1 MRFRNASTIVVLHDL
16 FMAAAAWQLSWFIR
30 FNFELVAY
38 PDWKLS
44 LYALPMIMLVQG
56 LVSYRFGLYRGLWR
70 FASLPDLWNIFRSAI
85 LGALS
90 ITLVLFIAIR
100 LEGIPRSILVLY
112 PVFLIFLLGGPR
124 LGYRF
129 WKDHTF
135 KLNSGVAGQK
145 ILIVGAGSAGEML
158 VREMLREGSYKPIGF
173 IDDNPKISNSELHG
187 IPIIGTVDEMLAV
200 SQRYDIDSIVIA
212 TPTATD
218 EQMQKI
224 VNNCEAIGVPIRTLP
239 KLQEMVSSHVALDE
253 LREVSIED
261 LLGREKIEL
270 DWGIIQ
276 QGITDKIVMVSG
288 GGGSIG
294 SELCHQIARLNPAG
308 LIIYEHSEFNLYNIQ
323 MELAKTYPDV
333 PLFAVLG
340 NICDRNNVEQILK
353 KHRPNVLFHA
363 AAYKHVPLL
372 QNQLRIAAQNN
383 IFGTKNL
390 AELAIKYNCEKFVF
404 ISTDKAVN
412 PANVLG
418 ASKRIAEM
426 YCEWLN
432 RRAVTKFITVRFG
445 NVLGSAG
452 SVVPLF
458 RKQIK
463 MGGPVTVTDPEIT
476 RFFMT
481 IREAC
486 QLILQAGAMGHGGE
500 IFVLDMG
507 KPIKIAYLAEQMIKL
522 SGRSPNK
529 DVEITFTGLRPG
541 EKLYEELFY
550 ENENR
555 LQTNHVKILL
565 ANHPETDWQ
574 NLEDTITALEEAV
587 VNFNDEKISKL
598 LVELVPEGSFTEGNI
613 QVNVQGKKNNVIP
626 MKGKG

>member
-1 MRFRNASTIVVLHDL
+1 MRINNIRTIIILHDL
-16 FMAAAAWQLSWFIR
+16 SMCLIAWQVAWWIRFNLEFPFFNWQLS
-30 FNFELVAY
+30 
-38 PDWKLS
+38 
-44 LYALPMIMLVQG
+44 LYTLPMVLLVQG
-56 LVSYRFGLYRGLWR
+56 LAFWRFKLYKGLWR
-70 FASLPDLWNIFRSAI
+70 FASLPDLWNIFRAAI
-85 LGALS
+85 IGALC
-90 ITLVLFIAIR
+90 ITLALFISVR

-129 WKDHTF
+129 WKDHSLKF
-135 KLNSGVAGQK
+135 NSSDTAQK

-158 VREMLREGSYKPIGF
+158 VREMLRDGSYKPIGF
-173 IDDNPKISNSELHG
+173 IDDNPNIRNSELHG
-187 IPIIGTVDEMLAV
+187 IPIIGTVDDILTV
-200 SQRYDIDSIVIA
+200 NQRYDIDRIVIA
-212 TPTATD
+212 VPAATD

-224 VNNCEAIGVPIRTLP
+224 VNNCEATGVPIRTLP
-239 KLQEMVSSHVALDE
+239 KLQEMVSPHAALDE

-261 LLGREKIEL
+261 LLGREKVEL

-276 QGITDKIVMVSG
+276 QGITNKIVLVSG

-323 MELAKTYPDV
+323 MEIAKAHPDIS
-333 PLFAVLG
+333 LYAVLG
-340 NICDRNNVEQILK
+340 NICDRDNVEQILNQHK
-353 KHRPNVLFHA
+353 PNILFHA

-372 QNQLRIAAQNN
+372 QDQIRVAAQNN

-390 AELAIKYNCEKFVF
+390 AELAIKYNCEKFIF

-426 YCEWLN
+426 YCEWMN
-432 RRAVTKFITVRFG
+432 QRAVTKFITVRFG

-458 RKQIK
+458 RSQIK
-463 MGGPVTVTDPEIT
+463 AGGPVTVTDPEIT

-486 QLILQAGAMGHGGE
+486 QLILQSSAMGNGGE

-507 KPIKIAYLAEQMIKL
+507 KPVKISYLAEQMIKL
-522 SGRSPNK
+522 SGRKPNEDIK
-529 DVEITFTGLRPG
+529 IKYTGLRSG

-550 ENENR
+550 KNEER
-555 LQTNHVKILL
+555 KETKHVKILL
-565 ANHPETDWQ
+565 ANHPEINWQ
-574 NLEDTITALEEAV
+574 KLESHISELEEAV
-587 VNFNDEKISKL
+587 TNFNDEKISKL
-598 LVELVPEGSFTEGNI
+598 LGQLVPEGNFI
-613 QVNVQGKKNNVIP
+613 QEKVNNVIP
-626 MKGKG
+626 ISRKG

>member
-1 MRFRNASTIVVLHDL
+1 MLMTNKKASIILHDL
-16 FMAAAAWQLSWFIR
+16 FMAAAAWQLSWLIR
-30 FNFELVAY
+30 FNFELVSY

-44 LYALPMIMLVQG
+44 LYALPMIVLVQG
-56 LVSYRFGLYRGLWR
+56 LVSYRFGLYRGMWR
-70 FASLPDLWNIFRSAI
+70 FASLPDLWNIFRAVI
-85 LGALS
+85 IGALS
-90 ITLVLFIAIR
+90 VTLVLFISIR
-100 LEGIPRSILVLY
+100 LEGIPRSILILY
-112 PVFLIFLLGGPR
+112 PIFLIFLLGGPR

-129 WKDHTF
+129 WKDNSF
-135 KLNSGVAGQK
+135 KLNSVATGQK
-145 ILIVGAGSAGEML
+145 VLIVGAGSAGEML

-173 IDDNPKISNSELHG
+173 IDDNPTIKNSELHG
-187 IPIIGTVDEMLAV
+187 IPIIGTIEDIPAIH
-200 SQRYDIDSIVIA
+200 QRYEIDNIVIA
-212 TPTATD
+212 VPTATD
-218 EQMQKI
+218 EQMQRI
-224 VNNCEAIGVPIRTLP
+224 VNNCESTGVPIRTLP
-239 KLQEMVSSHVALDE
+239 KLQEMVSSQVVLDE

-276 QGITDKIVMVSG
+276 QGITDKIVLVSG

-294 SELCHQIARLNPAG
+294 SELCNQIARLNPAG
-308 LIIYEHSEFNLYNIQ
+308 LVIYEHSEFNLYNIQ
-323 MELAKTYPDV
+323 MEIAKAYPEV
-333 PLFAVLG
+333 PLFAILG
-340 NICDRNNVEQILK
+340 NICDRESVEQTLD
-353 KHRPNVLFHA
+353 KHRPDILFHA

-372 QNQLRIAAQNN
+372 QNQLRIAVQNN
-383 IFGTKNL
+383 IFGTKNM
-390 AELAIKYNCEKFVF
+390 AELAIKYDCEKFVF

-426 YCEWLN
+426 YCEWMN
-432 RRAVTKFITVRFG
+432 QRAVTKFITVRFG

-463 MGGPVTVTDPEIT
+463 AGGPVTVTDPEIT

-486 QLILQAGAMGHGGE
+486 QLILQSGAMGNGGE

-507 KPIKIAYLAEQMIKL
+507 KPVKINYLAEQMIKL
-522 SGRSPNK
+522 SGRDPDK
-529 DVEITFTGLRPG
+529 DIKITYTGLRPG

-555 LQTNHVKILL
+555 KETEHVKILL
-565 ANHPETDWQ
+565 ANHPEIDWQ
-574 NLEDTITALEEAV
+574 NLENKISELEEAV
-587 VNFNDEKISKL
+587 VNFNDTNISRIL
-598 LVELVPEGSFTEGNI
+598 DQLVPEGNFI
-613 QVNVQGKKNNVIP
+613 QEKLGNVIP
-626 MKGKG
+626 ISGKG

>member
-1 MRFRNASTIVVLHDL
+1 MRINNIRIIIILHDL
-16 FMAAAAWQLSWFIR
+16 CMCLIAWQVAWWIRFNLEFPFFNWQLS
-30 FNFELVAY
+30 
-38 PDWKLS
+38 
-44 LYALPMIMLVQG
+44 LYTLPMVLLVQG
-56 LVSYRFGLYRGLWR
+56 LAFWRFKLYKGLWR
-70 FASLPDLWNIFRSAI
+70 FASLPDLWNIFRAAI
-85 LGALS
+85 IGALS
-90 ITLVLFIAIR
+90 VTLALFIAIR

-112 PVFLIFLLGGPR
+112 PVLLIFSLGGSR

-129 WKDHTF
+129 WKDHSF
-135 KLNSGVAGQK
+135 RLNSAATGQK
-145 ILIVGAGSAGEML
+145 VLIVGAGSAGEML

-173 IDDNPKISNSELHG
+173 IDDNPNVKNSELHG
-187 IPIIGTVDEMLAV
+187 IPIIGTVEDIPAIH
-200 SQRYDIDSIVIA
+200 QRYGIDNIVIA
-212 TPTATD
+212 VPTATD
-218 EQMQKI
+218 EQMQRI
-224 VNNCEAIGVPIRTLP
+224 VSNCESTGVPIRTLP
-239 KLQEMVSSHVALDE
+239 KLQEMVSSHAALDE

-276 QGITDKIVMVSG
+276 KGITDKMVLVSG

-308 LIIYEHSEFNLYNIQ
+308 LIIYEHSEFNLYSIQ
-323 MELAKTYPDV
+323 MEIAKAFPDV
-333 PLFAVLG
+333 PLFAILG
-340 NICDRNNVEQILK
+340 NICDRESVEQTLD
-353 KHRPNVLFHA
+353 KHRPDILFHA

-372 QNQLRIAAQNN
+372 QNQLRVAAQNN

-390 AELAIKYNCEKFVF
+390 AELAIKYDCEKFVF

-426 YCEWLN
+426 YCEWMN
-432 RRAVTKFITVRFG
+432 QRAVTKFITVRFG

-463 MGGPVTVTDPEIT
+463 QGGPVTVTDPEIT

-486 QLILQAGAMGHGGE
+486 QLILQSAAMGNGGE

-507 KPIKIAYLAEQMIKL
+507 KPVKINFMAEQMIKL
-522 SGRSPNK
+522 SGRNPDK
-529 DVEITFTGLRPG
+529 DIKIIYTGLRSG

-555 LQTNHVKILL
+555 KETEHVKILL
-565 ANHPETDWQ
+565 ANHPEIDWQ
-574 NLEDTITALEEAV
+574 NLETLISEMEEAV
-587 VNFNDEKISKL
+587 AKFNTEEISKL
-598 LVELVPEGSFTEGNI
+598 LTQLVPEGNFI
-613 QVNVQGKKNNVIP
+613 QEKMDNVIP
-626 MKGKG
+626 IKGKG

>member
-1 MRFRNASTIVVLHDL
+1 MRTNNIRMIIILHDL
-16 FMAAAAWQLSWFIR
+16 CMCMIAWQVAWWIR
-30 FNFELVAY
+30 FNLEFPFFNWQISFY
-38 PDWKLS
+38 T
-44 LYALPMIMLVQG
+44 LPIVLLVQG
-56 LVSYRFGLYRGLWR
+56 LAFWRFRLYKGLWR
-70 FASLPDLWNIFRSAI
+70 FASLPDLWNIFRATI
-85 LGALS
+85 IGALS
-90 ITLVLFIAIR
+90 ITLVLFISIR

-129 WKDHTF
+129 WKDHSF
-135 KLNSGVAGQK
+135 KLNSAAIGQK
-145 ILIVGAGSAGEML
+145 VLIVGAGSAGEML

-173 IDDNPKISNSELHG
+173 IDDNPNIKNSELHG
-187 IPIIGTVDEMLAV
+187 IPIIGTVDDIPTIH
-200 SQRYDIDSIVIA
+200 QRYDIDYIVIA
-212 TPTATD
+212 VPAATD
-218 EQMQKI
+218 EQMQNI
-224 VNNCEAIGVPIRTLP
+224 VNNCESIGVSIRTLP
-239 KLQEMVSSHVALDE
+239 KLQEMVSSHAALEE

-270 DWGIIQ
+270 DWEIIH
-276 QGITDKIVMVSG
+276 QGITNKIVMISG

-294 SELCHQIARLNPAG
+294 SELCHQIVRLNPAG

-323 MELAKTYPDV
+323 MEITKEYPDV
-333 PLFAVLG
+333 PIFAVLG
-340 NICDRNNVEQILK
+340 NICDRSNVEQILK
-353 KHRPNVLFHA
+353 KHRPNILFHA

-372 QNQLRIAAQNN
+372 QNQLRVAAQNN

-390 AELAIKYNCEKFVF
+390 AELAIKYNCEKFIF
-404 ISTDKAVN
+404 ISSDKAVN

-426 YCEWLN
+426 YCEWMN
-432 RRAVTKFITVRFG
+432 QSAVTKFITVRFG

-458 RKQIK
+458 RNQIK

-486 QLILQAGAMGHGGE
+486 QLILQSSAMGNGGE

-507 KPIKIAYLAEQMIKL
+507 KPVKITYLAEQMIKL
-522 SGRSPNK
+522 SGRKPNEDIK
-529 DVEITFTGLRPG
+529 IKYTGLRSG

-550 ENENR
+550 ENEDR
-555 LQTNHVKILL
+555 KETEHVKILL
-565 ANHPETDWQ
+565 ANHPEIDWQ
-574 NLEDTITALEEAV
+574 GLEYHISELEKAV
-587 VNFNDEKISKL
+587 AIFDDKKISKL
-598 LVELVPEGSFTEGNI
+598 LGQLVPEGNFI
-613 QVNVQGKKNNVIP
+613 QEKIDNVIP
-626 MKGKG
+626 ISGKG

>member
-1 MRFRNASTIVVLHDL
+1 MRINNTRMIIILHDL
-16 FMAAAAWQLSWFIR
+16 FMAAAAWQLSWLIR

-44 LYALPMIMLVQG
+44 LYALPMIVLIQG

-70 FASLPDLWNIFRSAI
+70 FASLPDLWNIFRSSI
-85 LGALS
+85 LGAMC
-90 ITLVLFIAIR
+90 ITLVLFISIR

-129 WKDHTF
+129 WKDHSL
-135 KLNSGVAGQK
+135 KLNSVAIGQK
-145 ILIVGAGSAGEML
+145 VLIVGAGSAGEML
-158 VREMLREGSYKPIGF
+158 VREMLREGSYIPIGF
-173 IDDNPKISNSELHG
+173 IDDNPNIKNSELHG
-187 IPIIGTVDEMLAV
+187 IPIIGTVDDISAV
-200 SQRYDIDSIVIA
+200 HQRYDIDNIVIA
-212 TPTATD
+212 VPTATN

-224 VNNCEAIGVPIRTLP
+224 VRHCESTGVPIQTLP

-270 DWGIIQ
+270 DWEIIQ
-276 QGITDKIVMVSG
+276 QGITNKTVLVSG

-294 SELCHQIARLNPAG
+294 SELCRQIARLNPAG
-308 LIIYEHSEFNLYNIQ
+308 LVIYEHSEFNLYNIQ
-323 MELAKTYPDV
+323 MEMTRAYPEV
-333 PLFAVLG
+333 PLFSVLG
-340 NICDRNNVEQILK
+340 NICDRDNVEQILK
-353 KHRPNVLFHA
+353 KHKPDILFHA

-372 QNQLRIAAQNN
+372 QNQLRIAAKNN

-390 AELAIKYNCEKFVF
+390 AELAIKYKCEKFIF

-418 ASKRIAEM
+418 ASKRVAEM
-426 YCEWLN
+426 YCEWMN
-432 RRAVTKFITVRFG
+432 QRGVTKFITVRFG

-458 RKQIK
+458 RSQIK
-463 MGGPVTVTDPEIT
+463 MGGPVTVTDPEVT

-486 QLILQAGAMGHGGE
+486 QLILQSSAMGNGGE

-507 KPIKIAYLAEQMIKL
+507 KPVKISYLAEQMIKL

-529 DVEITFTGLRPG
+529 DIKITYTGLRPG

-550 ENENR
+550 SNENR
-555 LQTNHVKILL
+555 KETEHVKILL
-565 ANHPETDWQ
+565 ASHPEIDWQ
-574 NLEDTITALEEAV
+574 NLDHHISELEEAV
-587 VNFNDEKISKL
+587 GKFDEQKISKL
-598 LVELVPEGSFTEGNI
+598 LGQLVPEGNFI
-613 QVNVQGKKNNVIP
+613 QDKMDNVIP
-626 MKGKG
+626 IQRKG

>member
-1 MRFRNASTIVVLHDL
+1 MRINDIRLVIILHDL
-16 FMAAAAWQLSWFIR
+16 FMAAAAWQLSWLIR

-38 PDWKLS
+38 PDWKLG
-44 LYALPMIMLVQG
+44 LYVLPMIVLVQG

-70 FASLPDLWNIFRSAI
+70 FASLPDLWNIFRAAVI
-85 LGALS
+85 GALS
-90 ITLVLFIAIR
+90 ITLVLFISIR
-100 LEGIPRSILVLY
+100 LEGIPRSILILY

-129 WKDHTF
+129 WKDNSF
-135 KLNSGVAGQK
+135 KLNSAATGQK
-145 ILIVGAGSAGEML
+145 VLIVGAGSAGEML

-173 IDDNPKISNSELHG
+173 IDDNPNIKNSELQG
-187 IPIIGTVDEMLAV
+187 IPIIGTVEDIL
-200 SQRYDIDSIVIA
+200 SIHQRYEIDNIVIA
-212 TPTATD
+212 VPTATD
-218 EQMQKI
+218 EQMQRI
-224 VNNCEAIGVPIRTLP
+224 VSNCESAGVPIRTLP
-239 KLQEMVSSHVALDE
+239 KLQEMVSSQVALNE
-253 LREVSIED
+253 VREVSIED

-276 QGITDKIVMVSG
+276 QGITDKVVLVSG

-294 SELCHQIARLNPAG
+294 SELCNHIARLNPAG
-308 LIIYEHSEFNLYNIQ
+308 LVIYEHSEFNLYNIQ
-323 MELAKTYPDV
+323 MEIAKAYPEV
-333 PLFAVLG
+333 PLFAILG
-340 NICDRNNVEQILK
+340 NICDRESVEQTLD
-353 KHRPNVLFHA
+353 KHRPDILFHA

-426 YCEWLN
+426 YCEWMN
-432 RRAVTKFITVRFG
+432 QCTVTKFITVRFG

-463 MGGPVTVTDPEIT
+463 LGGPVTVTDPEIT
-476 RFFMT
+476 RYFMT
-481 IREAC
+481 IHEAC
-486 QLILQAGAMGHGGE
+486 QLILQSSAMGNGGE

-507 KPIKIAYLAEQMIKL
+507 KPVKINFLAEQMIKL
-522 SGRSPNK
+522 SGRNPDK
-529 DVEITFTGLRPG
+529 DIKITYTGLRPG

-555 LQTNHVKILL
+555 KETEHVKILL
-565 ANHPETDWQ
+565 ANHPEINWQ
-574 NLEDTITALEEAV
+574 DLENKISELEEAV
-587 VNFNDEKISKL
+587 VNFNDTNISRIL
-598 LVELVPEGSFTEGNI
+598 AQLVPEGNFI
-613 QVNVQGKKNNVIP
+613 QDKMDNVIP
-626 MKGKG
+626 ISGKG

>member
-1 MRFRNASTIVVLHDL
+1 VIRFKNRNAVIFHDL
-16 FMAAAAWQLSWFIR
+16 FMAALAWQFTWLTR
-30 FNFELVAY
+30 FNFSPVTNA
-38 PDWKLS
+38 DWKIS
-44 LYALPMIMLVQG
+44 LYILPLVILIQG
-56 LVSYRFGLYRGLWR
+56 LTSYRFGLYRGLWR
-70 FASLPDLWNIFRSAI
+70 FASLPDLWNIFRASI
-85 LGALS
+85 VGALC
-90 ITLVLFIAIR
+90 ITLALFLAIR
-100 LEGIPRSILVLY
+100 LDGVPRSILILY
-112 PVFLIFLLGGPR
+112 PIFLVFFLGGSR

-129 WKDHTF
+129 WKDHSF
-135 KLNSGVAGQK
+135 KLNTSNTGKK
-145 ILIVGAGSAGEML
+145 ILIIGAGSAGEML
-158 VREMLREGSYKPIGF
+158 VREMLREGSYKPVGF
-173 IDDNPKISNSELHG
+173 IDDNPNIRNSELHG
-187 IPIIGTVDEMLAV
+187 IPIIGTVDDILTV
-200 SQRYDIDSIVIA
+200 NQRYEFDRIVIA
-212 TPTATD
+212 VPTATD

-224 VNNCEAIGVPIRTLP
+224 VNNCESTGVPIRTLP
-239 KLQEMVSSHVALDE
+239 KLQEMVSSHAVLDE

-261 LLGREKIEL
+261 LLGREKVEL

-276 QGITDKIVMVSG
+276 QGISNKIILVSG

-323 MELAKTYPDV
+323 MEITKAYPDI
-333 PLFAVLG
+333 PLYAVLG
-340 NICDRNNVEQILK
+340 NICDRDNVEQTLHK
-353 KHRPNVLFHA
+353 YRPDILFHA

-372 QNQLRIAAQNN
+372 QDQLRVAAQNN

-426 YCEWLN
+426 YCEWMN
-432 RRAVTKFITVRFG
+432 QRAVTKFITVRFG

-458 RKQIK
+458 RSQIK
-463 MGGPVTVTDPEIT
+463 AGGPVTVTDPEIT

-486 QLILQAGAMGHGGE
+486 QLILQSSAMGNGGE

-507 KPIKIAYLAEQMIKL
+507 KLVKISYLAEQMIKL
-522 SGRSPNK
+522 SGRKPNEDIK
-529 DVEITFTGLRPG
+529 IKYTGLRPG

-550 ENENR
+550 KNEDR
-555 LQTNHVKILL
+555 KETEHVKILL
-565 ANHPETDWQ
+565 ANHPEINWQ
-574 NLEDTITALEEAV
+574 KLESHISELEEAV
-587 VNFNDEKISKL
+587 TNFNEEKISNL
-598 LVELVPEGSFTEGNI
+598 FAQLVPEGSFI
-613 QVNVQGKKNNVIP
+613 QEEVNNVIP
-626 MKGKG
+626 IKGKG

>member
-1 MRFRNASTIVVLHDL
+1 MRINKIRLIIILHDL
-16 FMAAAAWQLSWFIR
+16 FMAAAAWQMSWVIR

-44 LYALPMIMLVQG
+44 LYALPMIVLIQG

-70 FASLPDLWNIFRSAI
+70 FASLPDLWNIFRAAI
-85 LGALS
+85 IGALS
-90 ITLVLFIAIR
+90 ITLFLFITIR
-100 LEGIPRSILVLY
+100 LEGIPRSILILY
-112 PVFLIFLLGGPR
+112 PVFLIFMLGGPR

-129 WKDHTF
+129 WKDNSF
-135 KLNSGVAGQK
+135 KLNSTATGQK
-145 ILIVGAGSAGEML
+145 VLIVGAGSAGEML
-158 VREMLREGSYKPIGF
+158 VREMLREGNYKPIGF
-173 IDDNPKISNSELHG
+173 IDDNPNVKNSELQG
-187 IPIIGTVDEMLAV
+187 IPIIGTVEDIP
-200 SQRYDIDSIVIA
+200 SIHQRYEIDNIVIA
-212 TPTATD
+212 VPAATD
-218 EQMQKI
+218 EQMQRI
-224 VNNCEAIGVPIRTLP
+224 VGNCESTGVPIRTLP
-239 KLQEMVSSHVALDE
+239 KLQEMVSSRVVLNE

-270 DWGIIQ
+270 NWEIIQ
-276 QGITDKIVMVSG
+276 QGITDKVVLVSG

-294 SELCHQIARLNPAG
+294 SELCHQIARLNPAS
-308 LIIYEHSEFNLYNIQ
+308 LIIYEHSEFNLYNVQ
-323 MELAKTYPDV
+323 MEIAKAYPDV
-333 PLFAVLG
+333 PLSAILG
-340 NICDRNNVEQILK
+340 NISDRESVEQTLDR
-353 KHRPNVLFHA
+353 HRPDILFHA

-390 AELAIKYNCEKFVF
+390 AELAIKYDCEKFVF

-426 YCEWLN
+426 YCEWMN
-432 RRAVTKFITVRFG
+432 QRAVTKFITVRFG

-463 MGGPVTVTDPEIT
+463 AGGPVTVTDPEIT

-486 QLILQAGAMGHGGE
+486 QLILQSGAMGNGGE

-507 KPIKIAYLAEQMIKL
+507 KPVKINYLAEQMIKL
-522 SGRSPNK
+522 SGRNPDK
-529 DVEITFTGLRPG
+529 DIKITYTGLRPG

-555 LQTNHVKILL
+555 KETEHVKILL
-565 ANHPETDWQ
+565 ANHPEINWQ
-574 NLEDTITALEEAV
+574 NLEH
-587 VNFNDEKISKL
+587 KISEL
-598 LVELVPEGSFTEGNI
+598 ENAVANFDDTNISCIFGQLVPEGSFI
-613 QVNVQGKKNNVIP
+613 QEKVDNVIP
-626 MKGKG
+626 IKGKG

>member
-1 MRFRNASTIVVLHDL
+1 MLVFNKKNSIILHDL
-16 FMAAAAWQLSWFIR
+16 TMTAIAWQVSWRLR
-30 FNFELVAY
+30 FNLNI
-38 PDWKLS
+38 PDNYWEVS
-44 LYALPMIMLVQG
+44 LYTLPLIMLVQG
-56 LVSYRFGLYRGLWR
+56 LLFWRFSLYRGLWR
-70 FASLPDLWNIFRSAI
+70 FSSLPDLWNIFRAAI
-85 LGALS
+85 IGALC
-90 ITLVLFIAIR
+90 ITLVLFISVQ
-100 LEGIPRSILVLY
+100 LENIPRSILIMY
-112 PVFLIFLLGGPR
+112 PIVLIFLLGGPR
-124 LGYRF
+124 LGYRA
-129 WKDHTF
+129 WKDHSF
-135 KLNSGVAGQK
+135 KLNSVATSQK
-145 ILIVGAGSAGEML
+145 VLIVGAGSAGEML

-173 IDDNPKISNSELHG
+173 IDDNPGIKKSELHG
-187 IPIIGTVDEMLAV
+187 IPIIGTVDNISAIY
-200 SQRYDIDSIVIA
+200 QRYDIDSIVIA
-212 TPTATD
+212 VPSATN

-224 VNNCEAIGVPIRTLP
+224 VSNCKSIGAPIRTLP

-270 DWGIIQ
+270 NWGVIQ
-276 QGITDKIVMVSG
+276 QGVANKMVLVSG

-308 LIIYEHSEFNLYNIQ
+308 LIIYEHSESNLYNIQ
-323 MELAKTYPDV
+323 MKMTKMFPDM
-333 PLFAVLG
+333 PLYAVLG
-340 NICDRNNVEQILK
+340 NICDRENVEQILNK
-353 KHRPNVLFHA
+353 YRPNIIFHA

-383 IFGTKNL
+383 VFGTKNL
-390 AELAIKYNCEKFVF
+390 AELAIEYDCEKFVF

-426 YCEWLN
+426 YCEWMN
-432 RRAVTKFITVRFG
+432 QRAVTKFITVRFG

-463 MGGPVTVTDPEIT
+463 LGGPVTVTDPEIT

-481 IREAC
+481 ICEAC
-486 QLILQAGAMGHGGE
+486 QLILQSSAMGNGGE

-507 KPIKIAYLAEQMIKL
+507 EPVKINYLAEQMIKL
-522 SGRSPNK
+522 SGRNSNK
-529 DVEITFTGLRPG
+529 DVKITYTGLRPG

-555 LQTNHVKILL
+555 KETGHTKILL
-565 ANHPETDWQ
+565 ANHPEIDWQ
-574 NLEDTITALEEAV
+574 NLENRLSELEDAV
-587 VNFNDEKISKL
+587 SNFDDKKISRL
-598 LVELVPEGSFTEGNI
+598 LGQLVPEGNFI
-613 QVNVQGKKNNVIP
+613 QEKIDNVIP
-626 MKGKG
+626 ILGKG

>member
-1 MRFRNASTIVVLHDL
+1 MRINNIRMIIILHDL
-16 FMAAAAWQLSWFIR
+16 CMCLIAWQVAWWIR
-30 FNFELVAY
+30 FNLEFPFFNWQASFY
-38 PDWKLS
+38 T
-44 LYALPMIMLVQG
+44 LPIVLLVQG
-56 LVSYRFGLYRGLWR
+56 LAFWRFKLYKGLWR
-70 FASLPDLWNIFRSAI
+70 FASLPDLWNIFRAAI
-85 LGALS
+85 IGALC
-90 ITLVLFIAIR
+90 ITLVLFISIR
-100 LEGIPRSILVLY
+100 LVGIPRSILVLY

-129 WKDHTF
+129 WKDHSF
-135 KLNSGVAGQK
+135 KLNSAAIGQK

-173 IDDNPKISNSELHG
+173 VDDNPNVQNSELHG
-187 IPIIGTVDEMLAV
+187 IPIIGTVDEISV
-200 SQRYDIDSIVIA
+200 IHQRYDIDYIVIA
-212 TPTATD
+212 VPTATN

-224 VNNCEAIGVPIRTLP
+224 VNSCESIGVPIRTLP
-239 KLQEMVSSHVALDE
+239 KLEEMVSSTAALNE

-270 DWGIIQ
+270 DWGVIQ
-276 QGITDKIVMVSG
+276 QGITNKMVLVSG

-323 MELAKTYPDV
+323 MALNKTYPDV
-333 PLFAVLG
+333 HLYAVLG

-353 KHRPNVLFHA
+353 KYRPDILFHA

-372 QNQLRIAAQNN
+372 QNQLRVAAQNN

-412 PANVLG
+412 PANILG

-426 YCEWLN
+426 YCEWMN
-432 RRAVTKFITVRFG
+432 QRAVTKFITVRFG
-445 NVLGSAG
+445 NVLGSVG

-463 MGGPVTVTDPEIT
+463 KGGPVTVTDHEIT

-486 QLILQAGAMGHGGE
+486 QLILQSGAMGNGGE

-507 KPIKIAYLAEQMIKL
+507 KPVKINYLAEQMIKL
-522 SGRSPNK
+522 SGRDPYK
-529 DVEITFTGLRPG
+529 DIKIIYTGLRPG

-555 LQTNHVKILL
+555 KETEHVKILL
-565 ANHPETDWQ
+565 ANHPEIDWQ
-574 NLEDTITALEEAV
+574 NLEHGISELEEAV
-587 VNFNDEKISKL
+587 TSFDNKNIGRLFSQ
-598 LVELVPEGSFTEGNI
+598 LVPEGNFSQEKMD
-613 QVNVQGKKNNVIP
+613 NVVPIS
-626 MKGKG
+626 GKG

>member
-1 MRFRNASTIVVLHDL
+1 MRINNIRMIIILHDL
-16 FMAAAAWQLSWFIR
+16 CMCLIAWQVAWWIRFNLEFPFFNWQLS
-30 FNFELVAY
+30 
-38 PDWKLS
+38 
-44 LYALPMIMLVQG
+44 LYTLPMVLLVQG
-56 LVSYRFGLYRGLWR
+56 LAFWRFKLYKGLWR
-70 FASLPDLWNIFRSAI
+70 FASLPDLWNIFRAAI
-85 LGALS
+85 IGALC
-90 ITLVLFIAIR
+90 ITLVLFISIR

-112 PVFLIFLLGGPR
+112 PVFLIFLLGGSR

-129 WKDHTF
+129 WKDHSF
-135 KLNSGVAGQK
+135 KLNSLDTAQK

-158 VREMLREGSYKPIGF
+158 VREMLREGSYKPVGF
-173 IDDNPKISNSELHG
+173 IDDNPNIRNSELHG
-187 IPIIGTVDEMLAV
+187 IPIIGTVDDMLMIN
-200 SQRYDIDSIVIA
+200 QRYEFDRIVIA
-212 TPTATD
+212 VPTATD

-224 VNNCEAIGVPIRTLP
+224 VNSCESTGVPIRTLP
-239 KLQEMVSSHVALDE
+239 KLQEMVSSHAVLDE

-261 LLGREKIEL
+261 LLGREKVEL

-276 QGITDKIVMVSG
+276 QGISNKIVLISG

-308 LIIYEHSEFNLYNIQ
+308 LIVYEHSEFNLYNIQ
-323 MELAKTYPDV
+323 MEITKAYPDI
-333 PLFAVLG
+333 PLYAILG
-340 NICDRNNVEQILK
+340 NICDRDNVEQTLHK
-353 KHRPNVLFHA
+353 YRPDILFHA

-372 QNQLRIAAQNN
+372 QDQLRVAAQNN

-390 AELAIKYNCEKFVF
+390 AELAIKYNCEKFIF

-426 YCEWLN
+426 YCEWKN
-432 RRAVTKFITVRFG
+432 QRAVTKFITVRFG

-458 RKQIK
+458 RSQIK
-463 MGGPVTVTDPEIT
+463 AGGPVTVTDPEIT

-486 QLILQAGAMGHGGE
+486 QLILQSSAMGNGGE

-507 KPIKIAYLAEQMIKL
+507 KPVKISYLAEQMIKL
-522 SGRSPNK
+522 SGRKPNEDIK
-529 DVEITFTGLRPG
+529 IKYTGLRAG

-550 ENENR
+550 ENEDR
-555 LQTNHVKILL
+555 KETQHVKILL
-565 ANHPETDWQ
+565 ANHPEINWQ
-574 NLEDTITALEEAV
+574 KLESHISELEEAV
-587 VNFNDEKISKL
+587 TNFNDGKISNL
-598 LVELVPEGSFTEGNI
+598 FAQLVPEGNFI
-613 QVNVQGKKNNVIP
+613 QGEVNNVIP
-626 MKGKG
+626 IKGKG